1 MNQLVNYL
9 ALMIKKYI
17 QQVFSNNG
25 EGVERRIIFNG
36 PPLEILEP
44 LYQELSRNGL
54 LEVDVGN
61 GGRVGVPVLLQVS
74 DETVQ
79 PPKAGTSGHC
89 TGDHLLNLR
98 NLPGGSSF
106 LALVPPGVENNM
118 SLTSSTKA
126 FGLSAGSNSSGCT
139 FHDWWQDPFV
149 QRIREK
155 ALHCISEKERDDVEQ
170 LIRKSISSLDD
181 VDPERASRKAAWRAL
196 SRLLSISDSSSQYT
210 PVELVALACGAL
222 SASQGGV
229 SADKRRKV
237 LGKISEALSV
247 AGYRS
252 GISQLQEKSEDIET
266 KQDLEEL
273 LVHIQ
278 RRQLKITEFER
289 AIEAAYLPADGM
301 QLTEPPKWWE
311 RLTVEVWSDLLEDE
325 VEEVGQIELSIAS
338 QNCLLEGG
346 KGIPYIVHDKVILNI
361 FSEEEFVNTAAKI
374 KRRAGPKGTREWD
387 IFPSS
392 EQQFT
397 DEEEVPT
404 LSSPASY
411 KVEAEN
417 FKPSTLKVVPIQKWG
432 PGIIV
437 ASKQLKKL
445 SLPKKVS
452 GKASKNAE
460 YDWETTLVF
469 SGAGRYELT
478 LFTSPEVRIPEGAIA
493 QGWSDNDSDEG
504 KTDCQIHKS
513 ALDEQY
519 RLEVFPESKYTID
532 IPFERVQTDGSKIDE
547 ICRVYITCDEV
558 KEVGC
563 RSEFERL
570 IRLNQR
576 HLSSDQEKSVVTLD
590 RSTRLSSLQTWIL
603 DEACIDKSFYPIV
616 LANDYVNKWCQPDW
630 EEPEDSIFSE
640 GKFHFDPRPEF
651 KDFSPPAGF
660 LDARKKLAKII
671 RGDDS
676 DAGMVE
682 SALLGE
688 WLSRDEEFSALVET
702 YLDKYRDWLIADPDI
717 ACWCDTILIHTLG
730 DGRRDLPMEPDAVL
744 LTPLHPLRF
753 AWHCGAQK
761 TLFDAVD
768 NGRPCPAASILDPDR
783 VPDLLSLPLRAP
795 DRVENVTF
803 LAVESSTDYWTVL
816 WNCNRLRELPH
827 RGFQPPFDTEFGITV
842 GGLSKGFSTAQVAR
856 ALDDVSE
863 LLPAKS
869 RIGVL
874 IGSAGGSTDAC
885 NNGLVNWCEDR
896 LGKDSVHKIESYG
909 SKFVD
914 VYDSRI
920 ASQQLDDASIANL
933 SEDTGGH
940 VRWFARQPEG
950 AIPDLGIIAQLNSS
964 DPVTTDKARNSP
976 LGTGGLIRHRVRSQ
990 LSGKSG
996 AFLNESRRALI
1007 AGSSDDVLL
1016 DKVSQCIV
1024 MLESHGCEKSGLTFA
1039 PDVQEISNM
1048 LEENMAEFVATSS
1061 SSIDPACF
1069 LGGWVK
1075 DAFLWDYD
1083 LPSFS
1088 QRAGDTN
1095 GYYLLSRIKE
1105 VDRAAVGRALNW
1117 LPGCDSF
1124 SEEKKEQL
1132 LLEVARRGI
1141 PTVRGLSGD
1150 DAGAT
1155 GDLGLFLAVRLL
1167 QDQFRLVDNYNSL
1180 LPVVEKSKDQIT
1192 LAIVIPVDPF
1202 RGYLKDFTDT
1212 LKKKNRGL
1220 SHSRPDLLVVSA
1232 LIVKESVTLKL
1243 TPIEVKCRRNSTFVG
1258 DETSGLPQ
1266 AKNLSDLL
1274 NAISSEAKGSVMWEL
1289 AYQHLLLSI
1298 VDFGLRVYSQHE
1310 NIVGE
1315 SAAWAGYQE
1324 RISTSILSDPDSV
1337 IIDEIGRLV
1346 VIDTSLQSGA
1356 YDKDKDGFSE
1366 VVVIS
1371 REDAGRI
1378 IGGSDVQD
1386 LYNSVT
1392 NQIGDWG
1399 LRPVSGK
1406 TRSVGQE
1413 KGSDYSTS
1421 DQENVSL
1428 DSSEDECSSHESGN
1442 IVEAAK
1448 VSLTETNQSNV
1459 EKPRPDA
1466 TGINLSIGET
1476 SGVFEP
1482 KPLMLNI
1489 SDTRLN
1495 NLNIGVVGDLGTGKT
1510 QLLKSLIY
1518 QISRAEKDNRGIKP
1532 RFLIFD
1538 YKRDYSDPDSD
1549 FVKATNAKII
1559 KPHKLPLNLFD
1570 TGSIGES
1577 AAPWLDRFR
1586 FFTDV
1591 LDKIFSGIGPVQR
1604 KNLKKAVKSAYDS
1617 SLDGQQPTIYD
1628 VHREYEEILGDKS
1641 DSPLAIIDD
1650 LVDMEIFER
1659 DPSKIIPFNE
1669 FLDGVVVISLDALGQ
1684 DDRSKNM
1691 LVAIMLNMFY
1701 ENMLKTPKR
1710 PFVGVNPQ
1718 LRVVDS
1724 YLLVDEADNI
1734 MRYEFDVLR
1743 KLLLQGREFGVGV
1756 VLASQYLSHFKAGAT
1771 DYKEPLLT
1779 WFIHKVPNVTS
1790 NELKA
1795 LGITADQLMDKAE
1808 QVKAMKNHHCLYKT
1822 FDRSGGSI
1830 KGMPF
1835 FKLLE

>member
-1 MNQLVNYL
+1 MNQLVSYL
-9 ALMIKKYI
+9 AEMTKKYI

-44 LYQELSRNGL
+44 LYQELSSNGL
-54 LEVDVGN
+54 LEVDDGN
-61 GGRVGVPVLLQVS
+61 GGSVGVPVLLQVS

-79 PPKAGTSGHC
+79 PPKAGISGHC
-89 TGDHLLNLR
+89 SGDHLLNLR

-126 FGLSAGSNSSGCT
+126 FGLSPDSNSGGCT
-139 FHDWWQDPFV
+139 FHDWWQDSFV

-196 SRLLSISDSSSQYT
+196 SRLFSISDLSDQYP
-210 PVELVALACGAL
+210 PVELAALACGAL
-222 SASQGGV
+222 STSEGSV
-229 SADKRRKV
+229 SPDKRKKV
-237 LGKISEALSV
+237 LGKISDALSV

-252 GISQLQEKSEDIET
+252 GIAQLQDKSENIEI
-266 KQDLEEL
+266 KQNLEEL
-273 LVHIQ
+273 LIHVQ
-278 RRQLKITEFER
+278 CSQLKITEFER
-289 AIEAAYLPADGM
+289 AIEAAYLPSDGM

-311 RLTVEVWSDLLEDE
+311 KLTVEVWSDLLEDE
-325 VEEVGQIELSIAS
+325 VEEIGQIELSISS

-346 KGIPYIVHDKVILNI
+346 KGIPYIVQDKVILNI

-374 KRRAGPKGTREWD
+374 KRRAGPKGTREWGF
-387 IFPSS
+387 IPST
-392 EQQFT
+392 EPEFI

-411 KVEAEN
+411 KVEADN
-417 FKPSTLKVVPIQKWG
+417 FKPSTLKVVPIQKWS
-432 PGIIV
+432 PGIVV

-445 SLPKKVS
+445 SLPKKVPA
-452 GKASKNAE
+452 KASKNVE
-460 YDWETTLVF
+460 YDWETSLVF
-469 SGAGRYELT
+469 SGAGRYELM
-478 LFTSPEVRIPEGAIA
+478 LFTSPEVSIPEGTMA
-493 QGWSDNDSDEG
+493 QGWSEDDSDD

-513 ALDEQY
+513 ALDKQY
-519 RLEVFPESKYTID
+519 RFEVFPESKYTVD
-532 IPFERVQTDGSKIDE
+532 ISFERMQPDGSKADE
-547 ICRVYITCDEV
+547 ICRVHITCDEV

-576 HLSSDQEKSVVTLD
+576 HLSVDQEKAVVTLD
-590 RSTRLSSLQTWIL
+590 RSTRLSSLQNWIL
-603 DEACIDKSFYPIV
+603 DEVCIEKSFYPIV
-616 LANDYVNKWCQPDW
+616 LANDYANKWCQPDW
-630 EEPEDSIFSE
+630 EHSEHSIFSE

-660 LDARKKLAKII
+660 LDARKKLAKKI
-671 RGDDS
+671 RGVDS

-688 WLSRDEEFSALVET
+688 WLSRDEEFSNLVET
-702 YLDKYRDWLIADPDI
+702 YLDKYRDWLTADPDI

-730 DGRRDLPMEPDAVL
+730 DGRRDLPIEPDAVL

-753 AWHCGAQK
+753 SWHCGAQK

-768 NGRPCPAASILDPDR
+768 NGKPCPAASVLDPDR

-816 WNCNRLRELPH
+816 WNCNRLRELPN
-827 RGFQPPFDTEFGITV
+827 RGFQPPFDTEFGISV

-869 RIGVL
+869 RISVL
-874 IGSAGGSTDAC
+874 IGSVGGSTDAC

-896 LGKDSVHKIESYG
+896 LGKDSAYKIGSYG
-909 SKFVD
+909 AKFVD
-914 VYDSRI
+914 IFDSRES
-920 ASQQLDDASIANL
+920 AQQLDDASIANL

-940 VRWFARQPEG
+940 VRWFSKQPEE

-976 LGTGGLIRHRVRSQ
+976 LGAGGLIRHRVRNQ

-996 AFLNESRRALI
+996 AFLNESRRALK

-1016 DKVSQCIV
+1016 NKISQCIV
-1024 MLESHGCEKSGLTFA
+1024 VLESLGCDKSGLTFA
-1039 PDVQEISNM
+1039 PDVQAISDM
-1048 LEENMAEFVATSS
+1048 LKENSAEFVATSS

-1069 LGGWVK
+1069 LGGWVQ

-1105 VDRAAVGRALNW
+1105 VDRAAIGRALNW

-1124 SEEKKEQL
+1124 RSEEKEQL

-1167 QDQFRLVDNYNSL
+1167 QDQFRLENNYDSL
-1180 LPVVEKSKDQIT
+1180 LPVVEDDNEQAT
-1192 LAIVIPVDPF
+1192 LSIVIPVDPF

-1212 LKKKNRGL
+1212 LEKKHKGL

-1232 LIVKESVTLKL
+1232 LMVDESVTLKL
-1243 TPIEVKCRRNSTFVG
+1243 TPIEVKCRRKSPFVG
-1258 DETSGLPQ
+1258 DKTSGLPQ
-1266 AKNLSDLL
+1266 AKNLSNLL
-1274 NAISSEAKGSVMWEL
+1274 NAISSEAKDSVMWEL

-1315 SAAWAGYQE
+1315 SGVWAGYQE
-1324 RISTSILSDPDSV
+1324 QISTAILSDPGSV

-1346 VIDTSLQSGA
+1346 VIDTSPQSGPN
-1356 YDKDKDGFSE
+1356 DKDKDGFNE
-1366 VVVIS
+1366 TVVIS

-1378 IGGSDVQD
+1378 ISGNDVQD
-1386 LYNSVT
+1386 FYDSVIS
-1392 NQIGDWG
+1392 QIGDWG

-1406 TRSVGQE
+1406 TCSASQD
-1413 KGSDYSTS
+1413 SDSDDSTYEP
-1421 DQENVSL
+1421 ENISLNNAKDDCFNQTSGKSLATTVVSL
-1428 DSSEDECSSHESGN
+1428 AESNQIDDEKQIQAISG
-1442 IVEAAK
+1442 IK
-1448 VSLTETNQSNV
+1448 
-1459 EKPRPDA
+1459 
-1466 TGINLSIGET
+1466 LSIGET

-1482 KPLMLNI
+1482 KSLTLNI

-1518 QISRAEKDNRGIKP
+1518 QISIVKEENRGIKP

-1549 FVKATNAKII
+1549 FVKATNAKVI
-1559 KPHKLPLNLFD
+1559 KPQKLPLNLFD
-1570 TGSIGES
+1570 TSSIGES
-1577 AAPWLDRFR
+1577 AVPWLDRFR

-1604 KNLKKAVKSAYDS
+1604 RNLKNAVKSAYENR
-1617 SLDGQQPTIYD
+1617 LDGQQPTIYD

-1779 WFIHKVPNVTS
+1779 WFIHKVPNVTP

-1795 LGITADQLMDKAE
+1795 LGITADQLTDKAE

-1822 FDRSGGSI
+1822 FDHSGGSI